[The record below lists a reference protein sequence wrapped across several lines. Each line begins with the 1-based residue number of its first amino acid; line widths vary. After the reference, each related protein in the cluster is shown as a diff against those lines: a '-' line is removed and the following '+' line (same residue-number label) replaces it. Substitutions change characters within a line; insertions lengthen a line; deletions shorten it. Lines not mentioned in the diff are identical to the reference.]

1 MKKLLHVLMALVL
14 TGAAGSAYGQE
25 EGRLYEMEEVTI
37 TGSKVPKTPGNV
49 TQKIEII
56 SAAEF
61 DDLVLANGNLAEIL
75 SYSPGNFANV
85 LSRNDANWGSS
96 GGLAHT
102 YKGYMLDGLPID
114 AFIDLQSLDPWAFER
129 IEDQRGSA
137 SVLYP
142 TYLAMDFAGN
152 QSPLAGTA
160 NFILRERIVEQRTR
174 VSTSFGSYNTL
185 GGRLYHQ
192 QAAGNFHWF
201 AGAHYEDS
209 DYTNYGTKDSWL
221 NMVDD
226 PGYEKTKLYARGT
239 YFIDGAVDHR
249 ISFYAHRTWHVGDAG
264 RPNRGFDH
272 EYTTLNAH
280 YVRPIQKG
288 LIGQLRLGYRDYAR
302 TWEDDTYGRDW
313 DDAVETYV
321 EKGSLAWDK
330 DNGMLQTI
338 LPVDLSLSYQ
348 HTGDDLLTVGTDYQ
362 VAWYETYGEAA
373 QLLLGND
380 ARAMLGNDARAMHF
394 GLYVQE
400 EQLWKKFVFRIGG
413 RINRIQHDIDL
424 LQGAKPGE
432 DSQSWTKL
440 LGSAGVRYNQ
450 SRRLSLFS
458 NVGTSFKAP
467 SLKSVGGTIPISEK
481 GSDVS
486 GHLPNPDLKPESG
499 LSFDVGASYLAME
512 GLTVGVRGFLISID
526 DQIAQIVVPEAA
538 SQSQDINAGKTLT
551 TGLEVE
557 VRHSPAGWL
566 QWHANY
572 TFTKAEVDDNL
583 DPDKDGADMN
593 FVPQNVINLGARF
606 ALPGDLTASANV
618 QLFSSMKQSISNANP
633 GELDGYE
640 LVTARIEKRFADRD
654 GREIRAYLE
663 PYNLLNNDFEM
674 AWGFKDPGFSAT
686 GGLTVSF

>member
-1 MKKLLHVLMALVL
+1 MKKLLLFLLALAVAGV
-14 TGAAGSAYGQE
+14 TGSAYGQDKD
-25 EGRLYEMEEVTI
+25 RLYEMEEVTI

-56 SAAEF
+56 SAEEF
-61 DDLVLANGNLAEIL
+61 DDLALGNGNIAEIL
-75 SYSPGNFANV
+75 SHSPGNFANV

-114 AFIDLQSLDPWAFER
+114 AFVDLQSLDPWAFER

-160 NFILRERIVEQRTR
+160 NFILKERIIEKRTR

-192 QAAGNFHWF
+192 QASGNFHWF

-209 DYTNYGTKDSWL
+209 NYTDYGTERSWL

-226 PGYEKTKLYARGT
+226 PDYEKTKLYARGT

-249 ISFYAHRTWHVGDAG
+249 IAFYAHRTWHIGDAG

-272 EYTTLNAH
+272 QYTTLNAH
-280 YVRPIQKG
+280 YVRPIQEG
-288 LIGQLRLGYRDYAR
+288 LIGQLRLGYRDYVR
-302 TWEDDTYGRDW
+302 IWEDDTYGREW
-313 DDAVETYV
+313 DDAGTYV
-321 EKGSLAWDK
+321 ETGSLAWSK
-330 DNGMLQTI
+330 DNGVLQTI

-348 HTGDDLLTVGTDYQ
+348 HTGDDLLTVGADYQ
-362 VAWYETYGEAA
+362 VAWYENYSMSD
-373 QLLLGND
+373 QLLP
-380 ARAMLGNDARAMHF
+380 GNDARAMHI

-400 EQLWKKFVFRIGG
+400 EQLWKNFVFRVGG
-413 RINRIQHDIDL
+413 RFNRVQHDIDL
-424 LQGAKPGE
+424 LQGAAPGD
-432 DSQSWTKL
+432 DSESWTKL

-486 GHLPNPDLKPESG
+486 GHLPNPDLDPESG
-499 LSFDVGASYLAME
+499 LSFDVGASLVAME
-512 GLTVGVRGFLISID
+512 GLTLGVRGFLISID
-526 DQIAQIVVPEAA
+526 DQIAQIVVTESG

-551 TGLEVE
+551 TGMELE

-566 QWHANY
+566 QWYANY
-572 TFTKAEVDDNL
+572 TFTQAEVDDDL

-593 FVPQNVINLGARF
+593 FVPQNVVNLGARF

-618 QLFSSMKQSISNANP
+618 QLLSSMKQSISNANP

-640 LVTARIEKRFADRD
+640 LVTARIEKRFVDRD
-654 GREIRAYLE
+654 GREIRVYLE
-663 PYNLLNNDFEM
+663 PYNLTNNDFEM
-674 AWGFKDPGFSAT
+674 AWGFQNPGFSTT
-686 GGLTVSF
+686 GGLMVSF

>member
-1 MKKLLHVLMALVL
+1 MKKLLHLLMAFVL
-14 TGAAGSAYGQE
+14 TGAASSAYGQD
-25 EGRLYEMEEVTI
+25 GDRLYEMDEVTI
-37 TGSKVPKTPGNV
+37 TGSKIPKTPGNV

-114 AFIDLQSLDPWAFER
+114 AFVDLQSLDPWAFER

-174 VSTSFGSYNTL
+174 VSTSFGSYNTI

-209 DYTNYGTKDSWL
+209 DYTDYGTEDSWL
-221 NMVDD
+221 NMIDK

-239 YFIDGAVDHR
+239 YFVDGAVDHR

-280 YVRPIQKG
+280 YVQPIQKG
-288 LIGQLRLGYRDYAR
+288 LIGQLRLGYRDYMR
-302 TWEDDTYGRDW
+302 TWEDDNFPTSI
-313 DDAVETYV
+313 ELT
-321 EKGSLAWDK
+321 K
-330 DNGMLQTI
+330 DNGVLQTI
-338 LPVDLSLSYQ
+338 LPVDMSLSYQ
-348 HTGDDLLTVGTDYQ
+348 HSGDDLLTAGIDYQ
-362 VAWYETYGEAA
+362 VAWYETYGETD

-380 ARAMLGNDARAMHF
+380 ARAMHI

-400 EQLWKKFVFRIGG
+400 EQLWKDFVFRVGG
-413 RINRIQHDIDL
+413 RVNRIQHDIDL
-424 LQGAKPGE
+424 LQGAAPGD
-432 DSQSWTKL
+432 DSESWTKL

-450 SRRLSLFS
+450 SQKLSLFS
-458 NVGTSFKAP
+458 NMGTSFKAP

-481 GSDVS
+481 GSDLS
-486 GHLPNPDLKPESG
+486 GHLPNPDLEPESG
-499 LSFDVGASYLAME
+499 LSFDVGISYLAME
-512 GLTVGVRGFLISID
+512 GLTFGVRGFLISID
-526 DQIAQIVVPEAA
+526 DQIAQIVVPQAA
-538 SQSQDINAGKTLT
+538 AQSQDINAGKTLT
-551 TGLEVE
+551 TGIEVE
-557 VRHSPAGWL
+557 VRHSPVGWL
-566 QWHANY
+566 QWNANY
-572 TFTKAEVDDNL
+572 TYTKAEVDDNL
-583 DPDKDGADMN
+583 NPDKDGADMN
-593 FVPQNVINLGARF
+593 FVPQNVVNLGARF
-606 ALPGDLTASANV
+606 ALPGDLTASVNV
-618 QLFSSMKQSISNANP
+618 QLLSSMKQNISNASP

-663 PYNLLNNDFEM
+663 PYNLTNNDFEM
-674 AWGFKDPGFSAT
+674 AWGFKNPGFSAT

>member
-14 TGAAGSAYGQE
+14 TGAAGSVYGQDE
-25 EGRLYEMEEVTI
+25 SRLYEMEEVTI

-61 DDLVLANGNLAEIL
+61 DNLVLANGNLAEIL

-114 AFIDLQSLDPWAFER
+114 AFVDLQSLDPWAFER

-192 QAAGNFHWF
+192 QATGNFHWF
-201 AGAHYEDS
+201 TGAHYEDS
-209 DYTNYGTKDSWL
+209 DYTDYGTEGSWL
-221 NMVDD
+221 NMIDK

-280 YVRPIQKG
+280 YVQPIQKG

-302 TWEDDTYGRDW
+302 TWEDDNYPTSI
-313 DDAVETYV
+313 ELT
-321 EKGSLAWDK
+321 K
-330 DNGMLQTI
+330 DNGVLQTI
-338 LPVDLSLSYQ
+338 LPVDMSLSYQ
-348 HTGDDLLTVGTDYQ
+348 HSGDDLLTVGIDYQ
-362 VAWYETYGEAA
+362 VAWYETYGETD

-380 ARAMLGNDARAMHF
+380 ARAMHV
-394 GLYVQE
+394 GLYLQE
-400 EQLWKKFVFRIGG
+400 EQLWNDFVFRVGG
-413 RINRIQHDIDL
+413 RVNRIQHDIDL
-424 LQGAKPGE
+424 LQGAVPGD
-432 DSQSWTKL
+432 DSESWTKL

-481 GSDVS
+481 GSDLS
-486 GHLPNPDLKPESG
+486 GHLPNPDLEPESG
-499 LSFDVGASYLAME
+499 LSFDVGANYVAME
-512 GLTVGVRGFLISID
+512 GLTLGVRGFLISID

-538 SQSQDINAGKTLT
+538 SQSQDINAGKTST

-557 VRHSPAGWL
+557 VRHSPVGWL

-583 DPDKDGADMN
+583 DADKDGADMN

-606 ALPGDLTASANV
+606 ALPGDLTASVNV
-618 QLFSSMKQSISNANP
+618 QLLSSMKQNISNASP

-654 GREIRAYLE
+654 GREIRAFLE
-663 PYNLLNNDFEM
+663 PYNLTNNDFEM
-674 AWGFKDPGFSAT
+674 AWGFKDPGFSTT
-686 GGLTVSF
+686 GGLTVAF

>member
-14 TGAAGSAYGQE
+14 TGAAGSAYGQDE
-25 EGRLYEMEEVTI
+25 SRLYEMEEVTI

-56 SAAEF
+56 SAAEI

-114 AFIDLQSLDPWAFER
+114 AFIDLQSLDPWAFSR

-185 GGRLYHQ
+185 NGRLYHQ

-201 AGAHYEDS
+201 AGANYEDS
-209 DYTNYGTKDSWL
+209 DYTDYGTEGSWL
-221 NMVDD
+221 NMIDK

-239 YFIDGAVDHR
+239 YFVDGAVDHR

-280 YVRPIQKG
+280 YVRPIQAG

-302 TWEDDTYGRDW
+302 TWEDDNFPTSI
-313 DDAVETYV
+313 ELT
-321 EKGSLAWDK
+321 K
-330 DNGMLQTI
+330 DNGVLQTI
-338 LPVDLSLSYQ
+338 LPVDMSLSYQ
-348 HTGDDLLTVGTDYQ
+348 HTGDDLLTVGLDYQ
-362 VAWYETYGEAA
+362 VAWYETYGETD

-380 ARAMLGNDARAMHF
+380 ARAMHV

-400 EQLWKKFVFRIGG
+400 EQLWNDFVFRVGG

-424 LQGAKPGE
+424 LQGAVPGD
-432 DSQSWTKL
+432 DSESWNKL

-481 GSDVS
+481 GSDLS
-486 GHLPNPDLKPESG
+486 GHLPNPDLEPESG
-499 LSFDVGASYLAME
+499 LSFDVGANYVAME
-512 GLTVGVRGFLISID
+512 GLTFGVRGFLISID
-526 DQIAQIVVPEAA
+526 DQIAQIVVPQAA
-538 SQSQDINAGKTLT
+538 SQSQDINAGKTST

-557 VRHSPAGWL
+557 VRHSPVGWL

-572 TFTKAEVDDNL
+572 TYTKAEVKDNPN
-583 DPDKDGADMN
+583 PDQDGADMN

-606 ALPGDLTASANV
+606 ALPGDLAASVNV
-618 QLFSSMKQSISNANP
+618 QLLSSMKQNISKANP

-640 LVTARIEKRFADRD
+640 LVTARIEKRFVDQD

-663 PYNLLNNDFEM
+663 PYNLTNNDFEM